1 MLRVG
6 LTGGI
11 GSGKS
16 SVAARLAG
24 LGAVVIDADR
34 IAREV
39 VEPGMPSL
47 TAIRERF
54 GPSVVSDD
62 GILDRAGL
70 GRIVFG
76 DRAALRDLEAI
87 THPAIWARTA
97 ELFAAAPDDAI
108 VVHDMPLLV
117 EAGMTGEYHLVLS
130 VLTDTETRL
139 RRLVEHRGLPEDDAR
154 QRIAAQADDDA
165 RRAAADVL
173 LDNNGSPEDLTIA
186 VDALWQSRIVPFAE
200 ALRSGTRSRAA
211 TSAQSPPD
219 PTWPAQAARLLARI
233 GHALGDR
240 VVALEHIGSTA
251 VPDLPAKDVID
262 LQVGVRDL
270 TEADGAAFVADLAS
284 AGFVR
289 VPGVDHDNAK
299 DGGTWPKR
307 LHGSV
312 DPGRVAHVHV
322 RAVGSPGWDW
332 AIDVRDWLRA
342 DPEARD
348 AYAAAKAALAARHTD
363 SGDYADAKEAWF
375 GVADDRLRTWRAAR
389 QS

>member
-139 RRLVEHRGLPEDDAR
+139 RRLVEHRGLHEDDAR

-173 LDNNGSPEDLTIA
+173 LDNNGSPEDLATA
-186 VDALWQSRIVPFAE
+186 VDAL
-200 ALRSGTRSRAA
+200 
-211 TSAQSPPD
+211 
-219 PTWPAQAARLLARI
+219 
-233 GHALGDR
+233 
-240 VVALEHIGSTA
+240 
-251 VPDLPAKDVID
+251 
-262 LQVGVRDL
+262 
-270 TEADGAAFVADLAS
+270 
-284 AGFVR
+284 
-289 VPGVDHDNAK
+289 
-299 DGGTWPKR
+299 
-307 LHGSV
+307 
-312 DPGRVAHVHV
+312 
-322 RAVGSPGWDW
+322 
-332 AIDVRDWLRA
+332 
-342 DPEARD
+342 
-348 AYAAAKAALAARHTD
+348 
-363 SGDYADAKEAWF
+363 
-375 GVADDRLRTWRAAR
+375 
-389 QS
+389 